1 MGVWLKCRFQLI
13 PFDAPQSAEY
23 TKPVKVNKVRTA
35 AAEEHFKNIINKNIK
50 LETNAIQQSLCVI
63 FPV

>member
-13 PFDAPQSAEY
+13 PYDAPQSTER
-23 TKPVKVNKVRTA
+23 TKPVKVNKVCTA
-35 AAEEHFKNIINKNIK
+35 AAAHLKNIINKNIK
-50 LETNAIQQSLCVI
+50 LNTNAIQQSLCVI